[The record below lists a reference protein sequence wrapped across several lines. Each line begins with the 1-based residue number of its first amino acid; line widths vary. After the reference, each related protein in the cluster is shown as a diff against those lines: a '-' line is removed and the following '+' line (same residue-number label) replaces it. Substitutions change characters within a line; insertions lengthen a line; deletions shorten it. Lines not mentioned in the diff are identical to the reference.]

1 MKEENTLKDIIELK
15 ACVLF
20 ILESKKDSLS

>member
-1 MKEENTLKDIIELK
+1 MNEEDTLKNIIGLE